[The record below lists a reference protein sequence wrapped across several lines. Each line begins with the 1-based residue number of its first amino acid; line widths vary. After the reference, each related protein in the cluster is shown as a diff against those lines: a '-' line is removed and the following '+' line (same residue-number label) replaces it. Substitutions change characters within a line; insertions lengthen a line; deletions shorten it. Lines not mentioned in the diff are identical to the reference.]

1 MEKALK
7 IAEMLETLCTNPNNG
22 EVTFAVNP
30 LMDVAVTIRDL
41 VDKLDKSEPAILDA
55 FNSGKGVG
63 YVDGMRSIK
72 QKPLSDA
79 EIDGLAE
86 NCWYTDEDLEIFN
99 YKKFAV
105 LLQERHGIK

>member
-1 MEKALK
+1 MKEKALK
-7 IAEMLETLCTNPNNG
+7 LADELEDCVESHILWRDSANMLRE
-22 EVTFAVNP
+22 
-30 LMDVAVTIRDL
+30 L
-41 VDKLDKSEPAILDA
+41 VDELDKAESAILDA

-63 YVDGMRSIK
+63 YVDGMRAVK